1 MTLAETSSF
10 FQADISQGWNLLWEE
25 GAEREGEHGN
35 FSLILVSIHPSSYL
49 TLQLTAIPAEFS
61 QWQ

>member
-1 MTLAETSSF
+1 MALAETSSS

-35 FSLILVSIHPSSYL
+35 FSLILVSMH
-49 TLQLTAIPAEFS
+49 
-61 QWQ
+61 

>member
-1 MTLAETSSF
+1 MTMAEASSV

-35 FSLILVSIHPSSYL
+35 FSLILVINPSPYL
-49 TLQLTAIPAEFS
+49 ALQLTVILAEYS
-61 QWQ
+61 QSQ